1 MSYRIAT
8 VQVEKFRT
16 QEQLPA
22 KMQFRFYISSISFTR
37 KKTLTKHA
45 RALLQVKGLYTKS
58 ACGKYLRKFTRTT
71 SYSWPETN
79 VSVQH
84 TGRSP
89 GLEIITSAAF
99 PVSQWHIGFCSLI
112 TVTSSHRTFTCF
124 PFHQNQYND
133 ALSWHL
139 NVTYSIDWSITLFSL
154 LSSSMLW
161 IFVAVICN
169 GSSRRAPRGAR
180 HSFIVKP
187 YK

>member
-1 MSYRIAT
+1 MHCDKSHAN
-8 VQVEKFRT
+8 ELSDCNRT
-16 QEQLPA
+16 GGKISDTRTTARQNAISILHFVN
-22 KMQFRFYISSISFTR
+22 QFYTQ
-37 KKTLTKHA
+37 KTLTKHA

-133 ALSWHL
+133 ALS
-139 NVTYSIDWSITLFSL
+139 
-154 LSSSMLW
+154 
-161 IFVAVICN
+161 
-169 GSSRRAPRGAR
+169 
-180 HSFIVKP
+180 
-187 YK
+187 